1 MRLSRNRRRGRP
13 PLLAGLLLALL
24 AGQAARAQ
32 EPVKSGEASAKYDV
46 SVQPGACGAA
56 KRQGGGGD
64 SDGDAVPAR
73 VRIYRKGAKSPF
85 QVLCLSSVWVNS
97 EQFAYSPKTAGK
109 QRVLY
114 DDEYS
119 VVFDDFNF
127 DGLED
132 LAVCNGRNSGY
143 GGPSYTVFLFG
154 RRAARFVE
162 SRPLS
167 RLNEG
172 VYLGLFFPDPKA
184 KTLAAFSKSGCCY
197 HETEVYK
204 VVNDRPVLVE
214 KVIEDATLGGGAPEG
229 YVLVTTR
236 KRVGRRWVVTKKR
249 EKLEP
254 DTPDPED

>member
-1 MRLSRNRRRGRP
+1 MRRSRNRWRGRP
-13 PLLAGLLLALL
+13 LLLAGLLLTLT

-32 EPVKSGEASAKYDV
+32 SPVKSGGASAKYDL

-56 KRQGGGGD
+56 KRQGGDDD
-64 SDGDAVPAR
+64 SDGEAVPAR
-73 VRIYRKGAKSPF
+73 VHIYRKGAKSPF
-85 QVLCLSSVWVNS
+85 QVLCLPSVWVNS

-109 QRVLY
+109 RRVLY

-132 LAVCNGRNSGY
+132 LAVCNGRNGGY
-143 GGPSYTVFLFG
+143 GGPSYTVFLFD
-154 RRAARFVE
+154 RRAGRFVE

-172 VYLGLFFPDPKA
+172 VYLGLFFPDAKA
-184 KTLAAFSKSGCCY
+184 RTLAAFSKSGCCY
-197 HETEVYK
+197 HETEIYK
-204 VVNDRPVLVE
+204 VVGNRPVLVE
-214 KVIEDATLGGGAPEG
+214 KIIEDATAASGASEDF
-229 YVLVTTR
+229 VVVTTR

-254 DTPDPED
+254 GDEN

>member
-1 MRLSRNRRRGRP
+1 MRRSRIHWRGWP
-13 PLLAGLLLALL
+13 PLAGLLLALA

-32 EPVKSGEASAKYDV
+32 ETVKSGESSMKYDV
-46 SVQPGACGAA
+46 AVQPGECGAS
-56 KRQGGGGD
+56 KRGGGGGADED
-64 SDGDAVPAR
+64 SVPAR
-73 VRIYRKGAKSPF
+73 VSIYRKGAKSPF
-85 QVLCLSSVWVNS
+85 QVLCLPSVWVNS
-97 EQFAYSPKTAGK
+97 EQFAYSPKTTAK

-114 DDEYS
+114 DDEFS

-143 GGPSYTVFLFG
+143 GGPSYTVFLFD
-154 RRAARFVE
+154 RRAGRFAE
-162 SRPLS
+162 SPALS

-172 VYLGLFFPDPKA
+172 VYLGLFFPDAKG
-184 KTLAAFSKSGCCY
+184 KTLTAFSKSGCCY
-197 HETEVYK
+197 HETEVYR
-204 VVNDRPVLVE
+204 VVNNRPVLVE

-229 YVLVTTR
+229 YVLVTKR

-254 DTPDPED
+254 DTPDPKD